1 MYALWYSPDGVTV
14 TLVISPQDENNQ
26 DIASNAQLAGLIS
39 YMGPALLSGHRLPVE
54 KSTRK

>member
-1 MYALWYSPDGVTV
+1 VYALWYRPDGVTV

-39 YMGPALLSGHRLPVE
+39 YIGPALLSGSIIPTE
-54 KSTRK
+54 EPTRE